1 MRHIFQILVKFS
13 DAVSEALEESDLS
26 DIQNI
31 DLINRMFTLNHLI
44 SLAYWD
50 FRVKGMHSTFMHSL
64 SRSRRKGKRK
74 EYNNHNSKSKIQF
87 CSLKDPMSTNVRLF
101 T

>member
-1 MRHIFQILVKFS
+1 MRHIFKILVKFA
-13 DAVSEALEESDLS
+13 DVVSEALEESDLS

-31 DLINRMFTLNHLI
+31 DLINRI

-74 EYNNHNSKSKIQF
+74 EYKNHNNKSKIQF